1 MMTLR
6 LTFILYIGIF
16 LAHGGIAQSIIKGS
30 TSSSI
35 GITGDTADVNVPTV
49 NGYVLG
55 GGSTDVKEALR
66 WMIDR
71 AKGGDVVIIR
81 ASGATG
87 YNDFIYGL
95 GGVNSVETLLINS
108 RESAQNPATAAR
120 IRQAEMLF
128 IAGGDQGNYVKFW
141 QDTPVEEA
149 INYLIHTKKAPV
161 GGTSAGCAV
170 LGGVSFAALND
181 GINSTEA
188 LTDPFD
194 TKMTLLNGGFIDIPI
209 LKNVITDTHYSNR
222 SRHGRHLAFLARM
235 KKDWKM
241 KAKGIGVDEKTS
253 VCIDEKGIAHVF
265 GNQAAYFLE
274 ATPKKP
280 ELCEAGKKLTWNR
293 NGKAVKIFK
302 INATLEGSGTFD
314 LNQWKPLTTGTAGH
328 WYAENGVLTEN

>member
-1 MMTLR
+1 MNLRFTL
-6 LTFILYIGIF
+6 LLCIGIF
-16 LAHGGIAQSIIKGS
+16 LARFAMAQLPVKE
-30 TSSSI
+30 SSPASI
-35 GITGDTADVNVPTV
+35 GISGDTADVNVPTV

-55 GGSTDVKEALR
+55 GGSTDVKEALL
-66 WMIDR
+66 WMIER

-108 RESAQNPATAAR
+108 RELAQHPATAAC

-149 INYLIHTKKAPV
+149 INYLIHFKKVPI

-181 GINSTEA
+181 GITSAEA
-188 LTDPFD
+188 LTNPFD
-194 TKMTLLNGGFIDIPI
+194 VRMTLLNGGFIDIPI
-209 LKNVITDTHYSNR
+209 LKDIITDTHYSNR

-235 KKDWKM
+235 KTDWKM

-253 VCIDEKGIAHVF
+253 VCIDEKGIGRVF
-265 GNQAAYFLE
+265 GSQAAYFLD
-274 ATPKKP
+274 AVSKKP
-280 ELCEAGKKLTWNR
+280 ERCEPGKKLTWNR
-293 NGKAVKIFK
+293 KQRAVKMVRV
-302 INATLEGSGTFD
+302 NATPEGTGTFD
-314 LNQWKPLTTGTAGH
+314 INRWKPLTPGTAGY
-328 WYAENGVLTEN
+328 WYAEEGILTEK

>member
-1 MMTLR
+1 MMNLRFTL
-6 LTFILYIGIF
+6 ILCVGIF
-16 LAHGGIAQSIIKGS
+16 LAHFSIAQPLQKGS
-30 TSSSI
+30 TPASI
-35 GITGDTADVNVPTV
+35 GITGDTADVKVPTV

-108 RESAQNPATAAR
+108 RELAQNPAVAER
-120 IRQAEMLF
+120 IQQAEMLF

-141 QDTPVEEA
+141 QDTPVEDA
-149 INYLIHTKKAPV
+149 INYLINNKKVPI

-188 LTDPFD
+188 LTNPFD
-194 TKMTLLNGGFIDIPI
+194 AKMTLLKGGFIDIPI
-209 LKNVITDTHYSNR
+209 LKNTITDTHYSNR

-235 KKDWKM
+235 KTDWKM

-253 VCIDEKGIAHVF
+253 VCIDEKGIARVF
-265 GNQAAYFLE
+265 GSQAAYFLE
-274 ATPKKP
+274 ATSKKP
-280 ELCEAGKKLTWNR
+280 ELCESGKKLTWNR
-293 NGKAVKIFK
+293 KQKAVKIIR
-302 INATLEGSGTFD
+302 INATPEGSGTFD
-314 LNQWKPLTTGTAGH
+314 LNRWQSLTPGTSGH

>member
-1 MMTLR
+1 MRSKSAFL
-6 LTFILYIGIF
+6 ILSMLFMVQVCTAQNI
-16 LAHGGIAQSIIKGS
+16 AGGA
-30 TSSSI
+30 TPSSI

-49 NGYVLG
+49 NGFVLG
-55 GGSTDVKEALR
+55 GGSTDVKEALL

-108 RESAQNPATAAR
+108 RELALNPAVANR

-141 QDTPVEEA
+141 QDSPVEEA

-161 GGTSAGCAV
+161 GGTSAGCAI
-170 LGGVSFAALND
+170 LGEVGFAALND
-181 GINSTEA
+181 GITSEEA
-188 LTDPFD
+188 LTNPFHP
-194 TKMTLLNGGFIDIPI
+194 KMTLLKGGFIDIPI
-209 LKNVITDTHYSNR
+209 LKNTITDTHYSNR

-235 KKDWKM
+235 KSDWNM

-253 VCIDEKGIAHVF
+253 VCIDEKGIAKVV
-265 GNQAAYFLE
+265 GSQAAYFII
-274 ATPKKP
+274 ADSKKP
-280 ELCEAGKKLTWNR
+280 EVCQEGQKLTWNR
-293 NGKAVKIFK
+293 KRKAVKVYK
-302 INATLEGSGTFD
+302 IMASSTGSGLFD
-314 LNQWKPLTTGTAGH
+314 LNKWEPLTEAARGY
-328 WYAENGVLTEN
+328 WYAQDGKEFEN